1 MCASRK
7 LIGIASTVLFVS
19 LAQAGLAAEPK
30 ARAAG
35 QMLAMDDM
43 KPMQPGPMGQSGN
56 SMVPAAGQS
65 QPMGQKSMMMD
76 DKMKAPPSAPMQDQ
90 GKMGQPGAQGGM
102 MTMMEKMMQGHM
114 GGMSGMGAATGTTG
128 MATGTADVTERIEGR
143 IAFLKAE
150 LQITDK
156 QMAEWNV
163 LAEAL
168 RSGRQHLVE
177 ARKFLVM
184 DDKTS
189 SADRLARYE
198 GHLTERLEA
207 IKSARAAFVRLY
219 PNLDDAQKQTAD
231 AILLPLIATF

>member
-1 MCASRK
+1 MRASHK
-7 LIGIASTVLFVS
+7 LIGVASTLLFVG
-19 LAQAGLAAEPK
+19 LAQAG
-30 ARAAG
+30 
-35 QMLAMDDM
+35 LAMDDM
-43 KPMQPGPMGQSGN
+43 KPMQPGTMGQSGN
-56 SMVPAAGQS
+56 SMAPAAGQS

-76 DKMKAPPSAPMQDQ
+76 DKMKTPPSAPMPDQD
-90 GKMGQPGAQGGM
+90 KMGQQGAQGGM
-102 MTMMEKMMQGHM
+102 MMEKMMQGHM
-114 GGMSGMGAATGTTG
+114 GGMSGMGAATGTTGMAPGTTG

-150 LQITDK
+150 LQIADK
-156 QMAEWNV
+156 QMADWNV

-168 RSGRQHLVE
+168 RSGRHHLVE

-184 DDKTS
+184 DGKTS

-219 PNLDDAQKQTAD
+219 PTLVDAQKQTAD
-231 AILLPLIATF
+231 AILVPLIATF

>member
-1 MCASRK
+1 
-7 LIGIASTVLFVS
+7 
-19 LAQAGLAAEPK
+19 
-30 ARAAG
+30 
-35 QMLAMDDM
+35 
-43 KPMQPGPMGQSGN
+43 
-56 SMVPAAGQS
+56 
-65 QPMGQKSMMMD
+65 
-76 DKMKAPPSAPMQDQ
+76 
-90 GKMGQPGAQGGM
+90 
-102 MTMMEKMMQGHM
+102 
-114 GGMSGMGAATGTTG
+114 MGAAPGTTGMAPGTTGMAPGTTG

-156 QMAEWNV
+156 QMADWNV

-184 DDKTS
+184 DGKTN

-198 GHLTERLEA
+198 SHLTERLEA

-219 PNLDDAQKQTAD
+219 PTLVDAQKQTAD
-231 AILLPLIATF
+231 AILVPLIATF

>member
-1 MCASRK
+1 MRPSRK

-30 ARAAG
+30 ARAVG

-43 KPMQPGPMGQSGN
+43 KPMQPDP
-56 SMVPAAGQS
+56 PAAGAS
-65 QPMGQKSMMMD
+65 QNMGPKSMMMD
-76 DKMKAPPSAPMQDQ
+76 DKMKAPPSTSMQDQ

-102 MTMMEKMMQGHM
+102 MMMEKMM
-114 GGMSGMGAATGTTG
+114 GGMSGMGAATGRMG
-128 MATGTADVTERIEGR
+128 MAPGTTDVTERIEGR

-156 QMAEWNV
+156 QMPEWNV

-184 DDKTS
+184 DDKTT

-219 PNLDDAQKQTAD
+219 PTLDDAQKQTAD

>member
-1 MCASRK
+1 MRASRK

-43 KPMQPGPMGQSGN
+43 KPMQPDP
-56 SMVPAAGQS
+56 PAAGAS
-65 QPMGQKSMMMD
+65 QNMGPKSMMID
-76 DKMKAPPSAPMQDQ
+76 DKMKAPPSTSMQDQ

-102 MTMMEKMMQGHM
+102 MMMEKMM
-114 GGMSGMGAATGTTG
+114 GGMSGMGAATGRMG
-128 MATGTADVTERIEGR
+128 MAPGTTDVTERIEGR

-156 QMAEWNV
+156 QMPEWNV

-184 DDKTS
+184 DDKTT

-219 PNLDDAQKQTAD
+219 PTLDDAQKQTAD

>member
-1 MCASRK
+1 MSASRK
-7 LIGIASTVLFVS
+7 LIGIASTLLFVS

-30 ARAAG
+30 PRAAG
-35 QMLAMDDM
+35 QMLAMDEM
-43 KPMQPGPMGQSGN
+43 KPMQP
-56 SMVPAAGQS
+56 A
-65 QPMGQKSMMMD
+65 PMGQKSMMMD
-76 DKMKAPPSAPMQDQ
+76 DKMKAPPSTPMPDQD
-90 GKMGQPGAQGGM
+90 KMGQPGAQGGM
-102 MTMMEKMMQGHM
+102 MMMMDKMMRGQM
-114 GGMSGMGAATGTTG
+114 GGMPAPGAAAGTTG
-128 MATGTADVTERIEGR
+128 IATSTTDVTERIEGR

-156 QMAEWNV
+156 QMADWNV

-184 DDKTS
+184 DDKTT
-189 SADRLARYE
+189 SADRLQRYE

-219 PNLDDAQKQTAD
+219 PTLADTQKQTAD
-231 AILLPLIATF
+231 AILMPLIATF

>member
-1 MCASRK
+1 MSASRK
-7 LIGIASTVLFVS
+7 LFGIASTLVFVS
-19 LAQAGLAAEPK
+19 FAQAGLAAEP
-30 ARAAG
+30 RA
-35 QMLAMDDM
+35 QMLAMDEMKPM
-43 KPMQPGPMGQSGN
+43 KPMQPGPMD
-56 SMVPAAGQS
+56 
-65 QPMGQKSMMMD
+65 QKPMMMD
-76 DKMKAPPSAPMQDQ
+76 DKMKAPPSSTPMQDQ
-90 GKMGQPGAQGGM
+90 DKMGQPGAQGGM
-102 MTMMEKMMQGHM
+102 MMMMMEKMMRGHM
-114 GGMSGMGAATGTTG
+114 GGMSGSGAPTGTTG

-156 QMAEWNV
+156 QMVDWNV

-184 DDKTS
+184 DDKTN

>member
-1 MCASRK
+1 MRASRK

-43 KPMQPGPMGQSGN
+43 KPMQPDP
-56 SMVPAAGQS
+56 PAAGAS
-65 QPMGQKSMMMD
+65 QNMGPKSMMMD
-76 DKMKAPPSAPMQDQ
+76 DKMKAPPSTSMQDQ

-102 MTMMEKMMQGHM
+102 MMMEKMM
-114 GGMSGMGAATGTTG
+114 GGMSGMGAATGRMG
-128 MATGTADVTERIEGR
+128 MAPGTTDVTERIEGR

-156 QMAEWNV
+156 QMPEWNV

-184 DDKTS
+184 DDKTT

-219 PNLDDAQKQTAD
+219 PTLGDAQKQTAD

>member
-1 MCASRK
+1 MSAPRK
-7 LIGIASTVLFVS
+7 LFGIASTLVVVS
-19 LAQAGLAAEPK
+19 LAQAGLAAEP
-30 ARAAG
+30 RT
-35 QMLAMDDM
+35 QMLAMDEM
-43 KPMQPGPMGQSGN
+43 KPMQPGPMGEK
-56 SMVPAAGQS
+56 P
-65 QPMGQKSMMMD
+65 MMMD
-76 DKMKAPPSAPMQDQ
+76 DKMKAPPPSTPMQDQ

-102 MTMMEKMMQGHM
+102 MMMEKMMGSHM
-114 GGMSGMGAATGTTG
+114 GGMSGMGAATGTTGMAPGTTG

-143 IAFLKAE
+143 IAFLRAE

-184 DDKTS
+184 DDKTTS
-189 SADRLARYE
+189 TDRLARYE
-198 GHLTERLEA
+198 SHLTERLEA

-219 PNLDDAQKQTAD
+219 PTLGDAQKQTAD

>member
-1 MCASRK
+1 MSVTRK
-7 LIGIASTVLFVS
+7 LIGIASTLLFVS
-19 LAQAGLAAEPK
+19 VAQSGLAAEPRTH
-30 ARAAG
+30 ALG
-35 QMLAMDDM
+35 QVLAMDDM
-43 KPMQPGPMGQSGN
+43 KPMEPAKPMEPGPMGQK
-56 SMVPAAGQS
+56 P
-65 QPMGQKSMMMD
+65 MMMD
-76 DKMKAPPSAPMQDQ
+76 DKMKAPPPSTPMQDQ

-102 MTMMEKMMQGHM
+102 MMMMEKMMGGQM
-114 GGMSGMGAATGTTG
+114 GGMSGPGPATGTTG

-143 IAFLKAE
+143 IAFLKTE

-156 QMAEWNV
+156 QMTDWNV

-184 DDKTS
+184 DGKTS

>member
-1 MCASRK
+1 MSASRK
-7 LIGIASTVLFVS
+7 LFGIASTLVFVS
-19 LAQAGLAAEPK
+19 IAQAGLAAEP
-30 ARAAG
+30 RV
-35 QMLAMDDM
+35 QMLAMDEM
-43 KPMQPGPMGQSGN
+43 KPMQSGPMGQK
-56 SMVPAAGQS
+56 P
-65 QPMGQKSMMMD
+65 MMMD
-76 DKMKAPPSAPMQDQ
+76 DKMKAPSPSAPMPDQ

-102 MTMMEKMMQGHM
+102 MMMMEKMMGGHM
-114 GGMSGMGAATGTTG
+114 GGMSGPGAATGTTG
-128 MATGTADVTERIEGR
+128 MVTGTADVTERIEGR
-143 IAFLKAE
+143 IAFLKTE

-156 QMAEWNV
+156 QMADWNV

-207 IKSARAAFVRLY
+207 IKSARAAFVQLY
-219 PNLDDAQKQTAD
+219 PTLGDAQKQTAD

>member
-1 MCASRK
+1 MSPSRK
-7 LIGIASTVLFVS
+7 LFGIASTLVFVS
-19 LAQAGLAAEPK
+19 LAQAGLAAEPR
-30 ARAAG
+30 AQAAG

-43 KPMQPGPMGQSGN
+43 KPMQPGPMGPSGN
-56 SMVPAAGQS
+56 T

-76 DKMKAPPSAPMQDQ
+76 DKMKAPPSTPMQDQ
-90 GKMGQPGAQGGM
+90 DKMGQQGAQGGM
-102 MTMMEKMMQGHM
+102 MMMMEKMMQGHM
-114 GGMSGMGAATGTTG
+114 GGMSGMGAATGTTGMATGTTG

-156 QMAEWNV
+156 QMADWNG

-184 DDKTS
+184 DGKTS

-207 IKSARAAFVRLY
+207 TKSARAAFVRLY

-231 AILLPLIATF
+231 AILVPLIATF

>member
-1 MCASRK
+1 MRPSRK

-30 ARAAG
+30 VRAVG

-43 KPMQPGPMGQSGN
+43 KPIQPDP
-56 SMVPAAGQS
+56 PAAGAS
-65 QPMGQKSMMMD
+65 QNMGPKSMMMD
-76 DKMKAPPSAPMQDQ
+76 DKMKAPPSTSMQDQ

-102 MTMMEKMMQGHM
+102 MMMEKMM
-114 GGMSGMGAATGTTG
+114 GGMSGMGAATGRMG
-128 MATGTADVTERIEGR
+128 MAPGTTDVTERIEGR

-156 QMAEWNV
+156 QMPEWNV

-184 DDKTS
+184 DDKTT

-219 PNLDDAQKQTAD
+219 PTLDDAQKQTAD

>member
-1 MCASRK
+1 MSASRK
-7 LIGIASTVLFVS
+7 LFGIASTLAFVS
-19 LAQAGLAAEPK
+19 LAQVGMAAEPRT
-30 ARAAG
+30 RAAG
-35 QMLAMDDM
+35 QMLAMDEM
-43 KPMQPGPMGQSGN
+43 KPMQPD
-56 SMVPAAGQS
+56 
-65 QPMGQKSMMMD
+65 PMGQKSMMMD
-76 DKMKAPPSAPMQDQ
+76 DKMKAPPSPPMQDQ
-90 GKMGQPGAQGGM
+90 GKMGQQGAQGGM
-102 MTMMEKMMQGHM
+102 MMMEKMMGSQM
-114 GGMSGMGAATGTTG
+114 GGMSGPGAATGTTG
-128 MATGTADVTERIEGR
+128 IATGTADVTERIEGR

-184 DDKTS
+184 DDKTT
-189 SADRLARYE
+189 SADRLGRYE

-207 IKSARAAFVRLY
+207 VKSARGAFGRLY
-219 PNLDDAQKQTAD
+219 PTLNDAQKQTAD

>member
-1 MCASRK
+1 MSAFNK
-7 LIGIASTVLFVS
+7 LIGIASTLLFVS
-19 LAQAGLAAEPK
+19 LAQAG
-30 ARAAG
+30 
-35 QMLAMDDM
+35 LAMDDM
-43 KPMQPGPMGQSGN
+43 KPMQPGAM
-56 SMVPAAGQS
+56 S
-65 QPMGQKSMMMD
+65 QKPMMMD
-76 DKMKAPPSAPMQDQ
+76 DKMKAPPPSTPMQDQ
-90 GKMGQPGAQGGM
+90 DKMGQQGAQGGM
-102 MTMMEKMMQGHM
+102 MMMMEKMMRGHM
-114 GGMSGMGAATGTTG
+114 GGMSGSGAPTGTTG

-156 QMAEWNV
+156 QMADWNV

-184 DDKTS
+184 DDKTN

-219 PNLDDAQKQTAD
+219 PTLVDAQKQTAD
-231 AILLPLIATF
+231 AILVPLIATF